1 MRVSASVFEP
11 AHSAVDDLDD
21 GGHENQM
28 KDSEA
33 FRARIEA
40 LRAEMGDNW
49 LQVLSQSQF
58 RPGAS
63 PKP

>member
-11 AHSAVDDLDD
+11 AHSAVDDLD
-21 GGHENQM
+21 GGHTNQM
-28 KDSEA
+28 KDSDA

-63 PKP
+63 PKS